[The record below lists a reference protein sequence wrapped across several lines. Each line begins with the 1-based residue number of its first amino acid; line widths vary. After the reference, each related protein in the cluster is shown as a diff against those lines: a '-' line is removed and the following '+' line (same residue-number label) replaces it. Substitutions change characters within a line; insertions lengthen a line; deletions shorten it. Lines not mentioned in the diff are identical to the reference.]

1 MHAAVVIA
9 ANARIAEKP
18 SQRISTSSATKSS
31 PRLRRLR
38 KQAARI
44 VKEPGWWKGI
54 HGGLK
59 IRRPQGHVGSN
70 PTPGTNNAHL
80 RLA

>member
-1 MHAAVVIA
+1 MHAAAAIA

-54 HGGLK
+54 HGELK